1 MISLGYLTK
10 SECLDLWKS
19 SKFQNFNTSDMRW
32 THISGNLTRLFRL
45 WALYSI
51 WMSLFTLLCY
61 FCHFSVFT
69 FFCDW
74 YQCHFRVWKWQAIW
88 CHFTILVYCWSSS
101 PICCL
106 NLSCCMPRK
115 KEEAFA
121 RLQKKRRQQKSFEL
135 VMGIFRSTQTFQM
148 VWKKHCT
155 NCAFTWE
162 NWKSVFLQIIC
173 SVSECS
179 K

>member
-1 MISLGYLTK
+1 
-10 SECLDLWKS
+10 
-19 SKFQNFNTSDMRW
+19 
-32 THISGNLTRLFRL
+32 
-45 WALYSI
+45 
-51 WMSLFTLLCY
+51 MSTVQHMGVCLFTLLCY

-88 CHFTILVYCWSSS
+88 CHFTILVCCWSSS

-106 NLSCCMPRK
+106 NLSCCMARK

-135 VMGIFRSTQTFQM
+135 VMGIFRSIQTFQM
-148 VWKKHCT
+148 VWKKKHCT
-155 NCAFTWE
+155 NCAFSWE
-162 NWKSVFLQIIC
+162 NWKMFFYKLSFSSRTNTQNNPTFFK
-173 SVSECS
+173 SKGRAKPARKKSELDVQHKTIRRS
-179 K
+179 RS

>member
-1 MISLGYLTK
+1 MYNLQCTY
-10 SECLDLWKS
+10 CLDYEHC
-19 SKFQNFNTSDMRW
+19 TAY
-32 THISGNLTRLFRL
+32 GC
-45 WALYSI
+45 
-51 WMSLFTLLCY
+51 LFTLLCY

-88 CHFTILVYCWSSS
+88 CHFTILVCCWSSS

-135 VMGIFRSTQTFQM
+135 VMGIFRSIQTFQM
-148 VWKKHCT
+148 VWKNIAQIVHFLEKTEKFFFT
-155 NCAFTWE
+155 NDLVPE
-162 NWKSVFLQIIC
+162 
-173 SVSECS
+173 SECS